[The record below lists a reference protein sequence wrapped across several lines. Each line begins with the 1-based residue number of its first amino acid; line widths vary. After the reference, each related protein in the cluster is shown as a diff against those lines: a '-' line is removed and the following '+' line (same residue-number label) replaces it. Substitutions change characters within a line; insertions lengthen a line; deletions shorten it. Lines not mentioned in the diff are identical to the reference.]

1 VGAEYLVLWLG
12 VETQTTPIGEGCGMD
27 FFHFR
32 ILMVKR
38 RARTRRVTLK
48 LFAVEKKRL
57 NEQDACAHTQPCIAM
72 PPCPA
77 L

>member
-48 LFAVEKKRL
+48 LFAVEKK
-57 NEQDACAHTQPCIAM
+57 D
-72 PPCPA
+72 
-77 L
+77 